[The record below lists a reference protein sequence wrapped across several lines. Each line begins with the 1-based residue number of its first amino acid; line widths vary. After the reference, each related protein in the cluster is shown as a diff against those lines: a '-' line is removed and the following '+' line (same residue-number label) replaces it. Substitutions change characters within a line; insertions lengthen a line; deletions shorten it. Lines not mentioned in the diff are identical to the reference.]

1 MTTPTPKDIGN
12 LVYHSAI
19 IGGLAVAYTM
29 IAKKFMK
36 LKSADLG
43 RLDFEDSAKLVGT
56 IALSLWTQD
65 MLVKQ
70 GIIPASIIKS

>member
-12 LVYHSAI
+12 FVYHSAI

-29 IAKKFMK
+29 AAKKILHTK
-36 LKSADLG
+36 AADLG
-43 RLDFEDSAKLVGT
+43 RLDFEDSAKLIGT
-56 IALSLWTQD
+56 IALSLYTQD

-70 GIIPASIIKS
+70 GLIPSSIIKS